1 MKSIVTQKGVNSM
14 LLLVDTS
21 NLYFCTNKRFPG
33 QKIDYAKYVDNV
45 LKDFGDIDQ
54 PIAYVSQSKNE
65 GIGFMKYLKA
75 VGFDVVVKRPYRK
88 KVHNDYIFYTNWNA
102 EMAYATAKAQPT
114 VIGSSAVEIYPV
126 LEHLYKQTQVY
137 VYASGIPESFKNV
150 TTSVREIE
158 ADIMKDAKLSSE

>member
-1 MKSIVTQKGVNSM
+1 M

-21 NLYFCTNKRFPG
+21 NLYFCTNKRFPN
-33 QKIDYAKYVDNV
+33 QKIDYSKYVDNI
-45 LKDFGDIDQ
+45 LKDFGDIEQ

-88 KVHNDYIFYTNWNA
+88 KVHNEHIFYTNWNA

-114 VIGSSAVEIYPV
+114 VIGSAAVEIYPV
-126 LEHLYKQTQVY
+126 LEYLHKQTQVH
-137 VYASGIPESFKNV
+137 VYASGIPDSFKNV

-158 ADIMKDAKLSSE
+158 LDVMKEKTTSSEQ